1 MHFRGNAVG
10 HCWKKGDENANFPT
24 NRESC
29 SDFSLSA
36 TLPAVSF
43 DLAINGFFSNQD
55 PMLTN
60 WFPNWWTIE
69 TWILVMEL
77 SSLGWFLRS
86 WPLKFFGKLYGS
98 SVHVWSR
105 YTSVCWYS
113 VLWPADA
120 NMFQT
125 VSTGW
130 LEKSL
135 LTWTIWKHW
144 FILWMSVSKR
154 YVDNR
159 MSGWAP
165 QVFLPAVLAFLTGK
179 FIRMK
184 NLGDFGKQCRSFREK
199 KKWNQLPVCISMIFV
214 Q

>member
-86 WPLKFFGKLYGS
+86 WPLKSSGS
-98 SVHVWSR
+98 RMEVQFTCGLVIPVYADIQCCGLQMRICSR
-105 YTSVCWYS
+105 QYLLDGLKSPCWHEQFENTGSYCEWVC
-113 VLWPADA
+113 PKG
-120 NMFQT
+120 M
-125 VSTGW
+125 
-130 LEKSL
+130 
-135 LTWTIWKHW
+135 
-144 FILWMSVSKR
+144 
-154 YVDNR
+154 
-159 MSGWAP
+159 
-165 QVFLPAVLAFLTGK
+165 
-179 FIRMK
+179 
-184 NLGDFGKQCRSFREK
+184 
-199 KKWNQLPVCISMIFV
+199 
-214 Q
+214 